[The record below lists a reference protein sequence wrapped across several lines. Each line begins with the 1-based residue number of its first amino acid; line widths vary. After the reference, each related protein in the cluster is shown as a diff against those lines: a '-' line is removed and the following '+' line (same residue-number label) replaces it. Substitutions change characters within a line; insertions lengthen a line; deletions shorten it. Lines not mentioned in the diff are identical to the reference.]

1 MLQVPTKLVE
11 MLFIQTPLAKRRR
24 IPLTPLIDVIFILIM
39 FFLLSST
46 FGVWR
51 PLDVGIGSSTA
62 EKTNDQLINTGAPSV
77 LIQIGQGASAEGMT
91 IVVNGS
97 SLELVELSAELNRL
111 AGLGAESAILLPA
124 KGTEFQSVIEILDE
138 ARTSKLKRISLKL
151 N

>member
-1 MLQVPTKLVE
+1 
-11 MLFIQTPLAKRRR
+11 
-24 IPLTPLIDVIFILIM
+24 M

-51 PLDVGIGSSTA
+51 PLDVGIGSETA
-62 EKTNDQLINTGAPSV
+62 EKANDQQTNNGAPSV
-77 LIQIGQGASAEGMT
+77 LIQIGQGDGVEGTT

-97 SLELVELSAELNRL
+97 TLELEELSGELNRL
-111 AGLGAESAILLPA
+111 AGLGADSAILLPA

-138 ARTSKLKRISLKL
+138 ARTSNLKRISLKL

>member
-1 MLQVPTKLVE
+1 MLS
-11 MLFIQTPLAKRRR
+11 IQTPLAKRRR

-51 PLDVGIGSSTA
+51 PLDVGIGSETA
-62 EKTNDQLINTGAPSV
+62 EKANDQQTHNGAPSV
-77 LIQIGQGASAEGMT
+77 LIQIGQGDEVEGTT

-97 SLELVELSAELNRL
+97 TLDLAELSGELNRL
-111 AGLGAESAILLPA
+111 AGLGADSAILLPA

-138 ARTSKLKRISLKL
+138 ARTSNLKRISLKL